1 MSITRP
7 EKDVPKN
14 KCTYRSTSC
23 EGRNLASYE
32 AKLKSVVDWEG
43 LCCQE
48 CLISMKK
55 LIYLNNFGIAK
66 YRKFGS
72 NWQQYGTD
80 F

>member
-48 CLISMKK
+48 CLIS
-55 LIYLNNFGIAK
+55 IAK